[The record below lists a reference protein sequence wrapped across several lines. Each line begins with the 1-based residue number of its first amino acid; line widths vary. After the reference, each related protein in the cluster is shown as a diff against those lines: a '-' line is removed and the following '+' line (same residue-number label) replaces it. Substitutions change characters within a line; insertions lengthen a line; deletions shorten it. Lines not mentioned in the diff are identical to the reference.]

1 MSPPR
6 KTRYAPFSPRWA
18 KKKAALLLLL
28 APLLAGCE
36 SESAALTLGN
46 RAHALTLVRTK
57 PYFWSN
63 AWQLELV
70 VARLPDC
77 QRRHDLKKTTSETP
91 RIEVYWSGRPGLF
104 GLRHGKR
111 WYAAD
116 TVSCDMQI
124 MNEAPEDPGQFV
136 GTFRVKNGTL
146 TFEPADAEKA
156 SAGGEEAPANP

>member
-1 MSPPR
+1 MRS
-6 KTRYAPFSPRWA
+6 FWA
-18 KKKAALLLLL
+18 LFLLL
-28 APLLAGCE
+28 PLLAGCK
-36 SESAALTLGN
+36 SDSAALTLGN

-77 QRRHDLKKTTSETP
+77 QRRHDMKTTSESL
-91 RIEVYWSGRPGLF
+91 RIEVYWSRRPGLF

-116 TVSCDMQI
+116 TASCDMQV

-136 GTFRVKNGTL
+136 GAFRVKNGAL
-146 TFEPADAEKA
+146 TFEMADAEKPA
-156 SAGGEEAPANP
+156 VEGEEAPAER